1 MDYNSAIQRHLGNI
15 SRQVG
20 HDISKRYSYIV
31 SQDDLTN
38 AWLQMH
44 NDLGYPLMMDS
55 KYHRAIV
62 YNKQGLEKQIAQMVN
77 DCIIANIKELE
88 SMVAEDIGK
97 DIESM
102 LNGLVQAANGTVTLG
117 KTSSRSG
124 GSAIN
129 RFTSALV
136 KGLVKG
142 VGKII
147 DDMTNPKYD
156 RRR

>member
-102 LNGLVQAANGTVTLG
+102 LNGLVKAANGTVTLG

-147 DDMTNPKYD
+147 DDMTNPKDD

>member
-1 MDYNSAIQRHLGNI
+1 MNYNSALQRHLGNI

-20 HDISKRYSYIV
+20 HDVSKRYSYIV

-124 GSAIN
+124 GSATN
-129 RFTSALV
+129 KFASALA

-142 VGKII
+142 VSKII
-147 DDMTNPKYD
+147 DDMTNPKDD

>member
-1 MDYNSAIQRHLGNI
+1 MNYQSSMQRHLGNI

-20 HDISKRYSYIV
+20 HDVSNKYSYIV

-38 AWLQMH
+38 AYLQMR

-62 YNKQGLEKQIAQMVN
+62 YNKQGLEKKIAEMVN
-77 DCIIANIKELE
+77 GCIIANIKELE
-88 SMVAEDIGK
+88 NMVAEDIGN

-102 LNGLVQAANGTVTLG
+102 LNGLVQSANGTITLG
-117 KTSSRSG
+117 KGSSRSG
-124 GSAIN
+124 GSATK
-129 RFTSALV
+129 RFASALA

-142 VGKII
+142 VENII
-147 DDMTNPKYD
+147 DDITNPKDD

>member
-1 MDYNSAIQRHLGNI
+1 MDYESAMQRHLGNI

-20 HDISKRYSYIV
+20 HDVSNRYSYIV

-38 AWLQMH
+38 AYLQAR

-55 KYHRAIV
+55 KYRRAIV
-62 YNKQGLEKQIAQMVN
+62 YNKKGLEKKIAEMVN

-88 SMVAEDIGK
+88 RMVAEDIGN

-102 LNGLVQAANGTVTLG
+102 LNGLVQTSNGTVTLG
-117 KTSSRSG
+117 KGSSRSG
-124 GSAIN
+124 SGTV
-129 RFTSALV
+129 RFASALT

-147 DDMTNPKYD
+147 DDMTNVD
-156 RRR
+156 R